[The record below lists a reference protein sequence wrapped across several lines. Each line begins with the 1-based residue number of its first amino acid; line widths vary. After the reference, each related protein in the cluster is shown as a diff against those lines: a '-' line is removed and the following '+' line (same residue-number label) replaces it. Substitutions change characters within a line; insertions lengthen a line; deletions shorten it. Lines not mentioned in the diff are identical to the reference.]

1 MEEEWAERLAMA
13 DAALDAE
20 LEQWKAEKLNPQA
33 WRMGD
38 HEILIRTEILV
49 LMDIMMEHYGI
60 TQDEMNVR
68 LKERLAQEFRAL
80 RPEMVKQKKAQI
92 RAMIQNGIRPGS

>member
-1 MEEEWAERLAMA
+1 MDENWEERLATA
-13 DAALDAE
+13 DATLDAE

-33 WRMGD
+33 WRMND

-49 LMDIMMEHYGI
+49 LMDVLMDRLDV
-60 TQDEMNVR
+60 TQEEINAR
-68 LKERLAQEFRAL
+68 LKERLTEEFKAL
-80 RPEMVKQKKAQI
+80 RPVAIKQKRAAI

>member
-1 MEEEWAERLAMA
+1 MDAEWEERLATA
-13 DAALDAE
+13 NAALDAE
-20 LEQWKAEKLNPQA
+20 LEQWKAEKINPQG

-49 LMDIMMEHYGI
+49 LMDIIMERLDV
-60 TQDEMNVR
+60 TQDEVNTR
-68 LKERLAQEFRAL
+68 LKERLLEEFKLL
-80 RPEMVKQKKAQI
+80 RPEAVKQKKAEI